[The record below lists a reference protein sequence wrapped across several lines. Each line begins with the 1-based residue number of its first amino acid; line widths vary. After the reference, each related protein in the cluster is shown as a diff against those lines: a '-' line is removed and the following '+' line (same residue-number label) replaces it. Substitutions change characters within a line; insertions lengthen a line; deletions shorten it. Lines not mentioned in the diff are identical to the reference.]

1 MKIAEIL
8 SKSRLSKKSG
18 SQIVRLRKFEWKVNM
33 VPYKKKPVPVHTWQA
48 LRENEHFANE
58 QNDWLQKPPFFQS
71 VHIALA
77 WNMALPYYGDW
88 YFPHPLLRNPRVT
101 RPSGHSLWLIR
112 GVTRPTEIHFF
123 VRTPEQS
130 RSLFLL
136 SHLFLHTA
144 MQVLGYKWSK
154 KKEKSKKEEEEERK

>member
-8 SKSRLSKKSG
+8 SKSRLSTKWG
-18 SQIVRLRKFEWKVNM
+18 SQIFQLMRQFEWKVNM

-48 LRENEHFANE
+48 LRENEHFANVR
-58 QNDWLQKPPFFQS
+58 NDWLQKPPFFS
-71 VHIALA
+71 KWSYCLGLKYGPALLR
-77 WNMALPYYGDW
+77 WLV
-88 YFPHPLLRNPRVT
+88 FPHPLLRNPRVT

-130 RSLFLL
+130 RSLF
-136 SHLFLHTA
+136 SSIPPFPTDCYA
-144 MQVLGYKWSK
+144 STRV
-154 KKEKSKKEEEEERK
+154 